1 MTLSC
6 FRCKGMDLFW
16 KCMGHFFPND
26 GTNQREY
33 VLSVSDFHTTG
44 FPSVVMPSASTA
56 ITVFLL
62 LLYSRMTAS
71 PLLLN
76 FTLGVQ

>member
-1 MTLSC
+1 
-6 FRCKGMDLFW
+6 MDLFW
-16 KCMGHFFPND
+16 KCIGHFFPND

-44 FPSVVMPSASTA
+44 FPSVVMPSASTV

-62 LLYSRMTAS
+62 LVSSINSIYPLVSDSR
-71 PLLLN
+71 
-76 FTLGVQ
+76 TL